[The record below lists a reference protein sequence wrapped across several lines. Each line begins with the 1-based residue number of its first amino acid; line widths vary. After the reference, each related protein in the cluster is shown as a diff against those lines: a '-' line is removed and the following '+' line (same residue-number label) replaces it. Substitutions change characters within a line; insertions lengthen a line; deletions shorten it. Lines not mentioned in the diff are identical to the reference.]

1 MAQQRRNNR
10 NTQPKQSAE
19 DLNKVS
25 VQTTVDQQDASADNT
40 ANPDPV
46 VDPVVDEVVIV
57 PTTVADVDPI
67 PEADVVAH
75 TPETTVAAVEVV
87 PVVDPLPTPQTTKV
101 AENPF
106 EDFLLGRNPGID
118 VNNPRLKRTIS
129 LMEDYI
135 EKMGK
140 TKMQSANT
148 IAVNQR
154 QLYATLQY
162 ATEGT
167 SVEAAACIDA
177 VVWMI
182 QRNLNDCFSARM
194 RHRQGDGAIFT
205 TTDNAR
211 LSRLVGYL
219 TTVAEKNLAH
229 NAVVSGVN
237 SQVHTNLSSALSKT
251 NFLGWMSRR

>member
-10 NTQPKQSAE
+10 NSQPKQSTE

-25 VQTTVDQQDASADNT
+25 VQTTDDQQDASADIIV
-40 ANPDPV
+40 NP
-46 VDPVVDEVVIV
+46 DPVVDEVVIV
-57 PTTVADVDPI
+57 PTTVADVDPT
-67 PEADVVAH
+67 PDADKVEH

-87 PVVDPLPTPQTTKV
+87 QVVDPLPTPQTTKV

-140 TKMQSANT
+140 TKMQSSNT

-194 RHRQGDGAIFT
+194 RHRQGDGTIFT
-205 TTDNAR
+205 TSDNAR